1 MEPGPSS
8 NRTRLILPAVLLVGG
23 ALAWAPWSAEPGSG
37 SAPVEVETGGNEAA
51 SESSTDTAQPAQPA
65 EADGERKGEGE
76 GGTFSLTE
84 AESLQG
90 SIKSVFCF
98 PEGAGVDVLS
108 TADLTPPSAGIQA
121 MEGCLDLVGARHPSQ
136 AAIQLTTV
144 FYLAPDG
151 TVTQTGVGA
160 DVATPEAYDLLE
172 PCARDYWL
180 ANAPRVRP
188 SDEKSFSCVYSWSK
202 WSLTGGV
209 HRVGAHIPSVLSG
222 RGTHAFGSSVTGP

>member
-1 MEPGPSS
+1 MEPGSSS
-8 NRTRLILPAVLLVGG
+8 NRTRLILTAVILVGG
-23 ALAWAPWSAEPGSG
+23 ALTWALWNAEPGSG
-37 SAPVEVETGGNEAA
+37 ASPGGVETGVGEAPP
-51 SESSTDTAQPAQPA
+51 ESSTGTTPLT
-65 EADGERKGEGE
+65 EAKAGGESDA
-76 GGTFSLTE
+76 FSLTE

-108 TADLTPPSAGIQA
+108 TADLTPTSAGIQA

-209 HRVGAHIPSVLSG
+209 HRVGAHVPSVLSG
-222 RGTHAFGSSVTGP
+222 RGTHTFGASVTGP